1 MNVFSNIEILVVVFA
16 IETFIVVQF
25 LVASFV
31 IGKVLV
37 PKVSYISYKWGSFL
51 SIC

>member
-16 IETFIVVQF
+16 IGTFIVVQF

-37 PKVSYISYKWGSFL
+37 PKVSCISCKWGSFS